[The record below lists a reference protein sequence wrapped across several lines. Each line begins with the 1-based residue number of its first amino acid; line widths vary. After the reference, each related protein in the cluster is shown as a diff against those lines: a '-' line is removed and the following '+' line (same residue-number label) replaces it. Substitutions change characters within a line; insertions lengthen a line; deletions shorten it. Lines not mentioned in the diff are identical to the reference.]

1 MMTNDDAL
9 VKLIW
14 YIMVKIINIS
24 TKIDIVNNETVV
36 FVIL

>member
-1 MMTNDDAL
+1 MMMNDDAL

-14 YIMVKIINIS
+14 YIMVKIINIP